1 MISLSKLLQIQHPV
15 ILASQ
20 SPRRKQLL
28 QQLGLEFSV
37 QPSGLDE
44 TAVPFKNDFGEFVT
58 RLALLKAQDVA
69 AKTQQRSIV
78 IGADTIV
85 VLKGEKLEKP
95 LDAVDAAR
103 MLRALSDNVH
113 TVFTGI
119 ALVDSESGV
128 FKTACQETAVTF
140 RELEEEEIVAYITTG
155 SPLDKAGA
163 YGIQDDFGA
172 VFVREIAGDYYNIVG
187 LPLELL
193 YRKLKEF
200 LKDAF

>member
-37 QPSGLDE
+37 HPSGLDE

-69 AKTQQRSIV
+69 AKTSERSIV
-78 IGADTIV
+78 LGADTIV

-95 LDAVDAAR
+95 VDAVDAAR
-103 MLRALSDNVH
+103 MLRMLSDNVH

-128 FKTACQETAVTF
+128 FKTACQQTKVTF
-140 RELEEEEIVAYITTG
+140 RELDEEEIVAYVSTG

-193 YRKLKEF
+193 YRSLKEF
-200 LKDAF
+200 LKENF